1 MLVQT
6 DLRAG
11 GGRCSCGFTFID
23 ASGWNNHILNVN
35 LQVNVFGDN
44 EHEVEQES

>member
-1 MLVQT
+1 MQVQT

-11 GGRCSCGFTFID
+11 GGRCCCGFTFID
-23 ASGWNNHILNVN
+23 ASGWNNHIANVN

-44 EHEVEQES
+44 HYRVNQD